1 VHPYIRRRNGKE
13 PVTYLHPLLERS
25 LAKTLGIPLF
35 QEQLMQ
41 MAIDVGGFT
50 PGEADQLRQAM
61 GSKRSRERMERLH
74 QRFADGA
81 AERGVSAEVTEVI
94 WEKLA
99 AFASYGFP
107 ESHSVSFAY
116 LVYASAW
123 LKRWYPAAFCAA
135 LLNAQPM
142 GFYAPH
148 TLVQDARRHGVE
160 VRTPD
165 LDASAATATLEP
177 VEGSGMAGRGAAP
190 EDWGAP
196 GPAVRLGVGSVRGIG
211 ADLAER
217 IAAGRPYAGPED
229 LARRVPLSLP
239 QLEALATAGAFD
251 CFGLSRREAIW
262 AAGAVAQVTTGT
274 DGAQRLPGIVTG
286 VDAPPLPAMTGD
298 ESARADLWATGVSP
312 EGHPTRFVR
321 EHLARLGVVTATGL
335 AAVEPGERVL
345 VGGVVTH
352 RQRPATAGGT
362 LFVNLEDETGLINV
376 VVSKGC
382 WAAHRKV
389 ARTAPAMLVRGRLE
403 RSEGVTNVIAD
414 RLELLPLGAP
424 TRSRDFR

>member
-1 VHPYIRRRNGKE
+1 
-13 PVTYLHPLLERS
+13 
-25 LAKTLGIPLF
+25 
-35 QEQLMQ
+35 MQ

-50 PGEADQLRQAM
+50 AGEADQLRQAM

-74 QRFADGA
+74 ARFAQGA
-81 AERGVSAEVTEVI
+81 LERGVTEDVIEQI

-123 LKRWYPAAFCAA
+123 LKRFYPAAFCAA
-135 LLNAQPM
+135 LLDAQPM
-142 GFYAPH
+142 GFYSPH

-165 LDASAATATLEP
+165 LNASAATATLEWRTAGWGHMGTVP
-177 VEGSGMAGRGAAP
+177 VPMCPERGGSGQEGTDRVPRCHEPLVGDGRAPHGAAP
-190 EDWGAP
+190 ETWGEP
-196 GPAVRLGVGSVRGIG
+196 GPAVRLGLGYVRGIG
-211 ADLAER
+211 AELAER
-217 IAAGRPYAGPED
+217 IAAGRPYDSPED

-251 CFGLSRREAIW
+251 GLGLSRREALW
-262 AAGAVAQVTTGT
+262 VAGAVAQATVGPH
-274 DGAQRLPGIVTG
+274 GEQRLPGIVTG
-286 VDAPPLPAMTGD
+286 TEAPALPAMTGA
-298 ESARADLWATGVSP
+298 EEARADLWATGVSP

-321 EHLARLGVVTATGL
+321 DHLTSLGVVTAAGL
-335 AAVEPGERVL
+335 AAVEAGERVL

-362 LFVNLEDETGLINV
+362 LFVNLEDETGLVNV

-382 WAAHRKV
+382 WAAHRTV
-389 ARTAPAMLVRGRLE
+389 ARSAPAMLVRGRLE
-403 RSEGVTNVIAD
+403 RSEGVTNVIAE
-414 RLELLPLGAP
+414 RLEPLPLRAA
-424 TRSRDFR
+424 TKSRDFR